1 VGSTPTQ
8 STFIILVE
16 YGIVSSSIDKLSD
29 RQSQTAG
36 VEEEE
41 LQGTHYRASNLCS
54 KVPGSCVIAAL
65 MFLPLLLSLQPRPQ
79 QHNSDNHA
87 ATTTTLYVIIA
98 EIVISSAVVIILP
111 LALLEMTRPI
121 FLMVH
126 FLL

>member
-1 VGSTPTQ
+1 MA
-8 STFIILVE
+8 
-16 YGIVSSSIDKLSD
+16 GI
-29 RQSQTAG
+29 
-36 VEEEE
+36 EEE
-41 LQGTHYRASNLCS
+41 LQGTHYRELKPYS
-54 KVPGSCVIAAL
+54 KVPSSRVVAAL

-126 FLL
+126 FLLCGTTPLTRANTY